1 MFNKVLVHV
10 KRKVF
15 DYYLTAA
22 TLCFTCVV
30 LHGADGQCAAHVYGV
45 CTLATIHALANDNNI
60 RGCTSTTEC
69 LVVHA
74 ESTDNICASLIYQ
87 PCTEL
92 CGVRAVKCSA

>member
-1 MFNKVLVHV
+1 MLHKVLVYV

-45 CTLATIHALANDNNI
+45 CTLLTVHALADNDDRDYTIGNFAD
-60 RGCTSTTEC
+60 
-69 LVVHA
+69 L
-74 ESTDNICASLIYQ
+74 
-87 PCTEL
+87 
-92 CGVRAVKCSA
+92 